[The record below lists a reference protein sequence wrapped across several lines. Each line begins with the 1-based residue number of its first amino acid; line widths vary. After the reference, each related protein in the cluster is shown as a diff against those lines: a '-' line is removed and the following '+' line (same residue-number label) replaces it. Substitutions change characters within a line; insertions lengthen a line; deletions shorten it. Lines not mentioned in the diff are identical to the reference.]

1 MYAARK
7 KSKTA
12 KTKKASSKGA
22 LGIWRMTSK
31 SAFCLIDASYI
42 SQVAADWLM
51 LHGLQFFT
59 PQLGIDIPRKDLI
72 VTKKIYI
79 ASILFIGL
87 IISLIQHPCHSK
99 EEGTEFKSQNSAI
112 MERNRS
118 GKEKR
123 RIERKARSSNQSKI
137 DMESVSF
144 SLSSDNNEIYSEG
157 FISRLIAP
165 INDKEN
171 LLKENSDDQL
181 NLRQLEISESRGVSL
196 EGESKI
202 EGNASLTGL
211 VNHTKNNFTVNHQEK
226 VASLVLINQDFQDE
240 MFQNSFSDKSG
251 LYYGQ

>member
-1 MYAARK
+1 
-7 KSKTA
+7 
-12 KTKKASSKGA
+12 
-22 LGIWRMTSK
+22 MTSK
-31 SAFCLIDASYI
+31 SAFWLIDASYI
-42 SQVAADWLM
+42 RQVAADWLM

-79 ASILFIGL
+79 AGILFIGFVF
-87 IISLIQHPCHSK
+87 SLIQHPCHSK
-99 EEGTEFKSQNSAI
+99 EEGTVFKSQNSAI

-165 INDKEN
+165 INDK
-171 LLKENSDDQL
+171 
-181 NLRQLEISESRGVSL
+181 
-196 EGESKI
+196 KI
-202 EGNASLTGL
+202 
-211 VNHTKNNFTVNHQEK
+211 
-226 VASLVLINQDFQDE
+226 
-240 MFQNSFSDKSG
+240 
-251 LYYGQ
+251 Y